1 MSQQGPP
8 PQPPLPP
15 GAGPPGGGPP
25 SGGPPGAGPPGGGPP
40 MGAPQPGQQPLSP
53 DQERLWATLAHLLSF
68 VAAYIALGFLA
79 PLIVLLLFGP
89 RSAYVRA
96 HAVESLNFNLSWLLY
111 AIVGVLLIF
120 IGIGIL
126 ILIALGIAYVV
137 LIVVASIRANSGVFY
152 RYPLTIRFVR

>member
-1 MSQQGPP
+1 MSEQVPP
-8 PQPPLPP
+8 P
-15 GAGPPGGGPP
+15 PP
-25 SGGPPGAGPPGGGPP
+25 SVPPGGGPP
-40 MGAPQPGQQPLSP
+40 MGGPPAGGPPGQRPLPP
-53 DQERLWATLAHLLSF
+53 DQERLWGMLAHLLSF

-79 PLIVLLLFGP
+79 PLIVLLLFGQ

-126 ILIALGIAYVV
+126 ILIALGIAYVI
-137 LIVVASIRANSGVFY
+137 LIVVASIRANNGVFY

>member
-1 MSQQGPP
+1 MSEQVPP
-8 PQPPLPP
+8 P
-15 GAGPPGGGPP
+15 PP
-25 SGGPPGAGPPGGGPP
+25 SVPPGGGPP
-40 MGAPQPGQQPLSP
+40 MGGPPAGGPPGQRPLPP
-53 DQERLWATLAHLLSF
+53 DQERLWGMLAHLLSF

-79 PLIVLLLFGP
+79 PLIVLLVFGQ

-126 ILIALGIAYVV
+126 ILIALGIAYVI
-137 LIVVASIRANSGVFY
+137 LIVVASIRANNGVFY